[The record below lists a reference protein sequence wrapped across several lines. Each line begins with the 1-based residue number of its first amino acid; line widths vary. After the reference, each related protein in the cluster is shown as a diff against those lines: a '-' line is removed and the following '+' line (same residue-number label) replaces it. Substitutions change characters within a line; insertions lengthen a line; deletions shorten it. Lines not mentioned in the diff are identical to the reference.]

1 MRCRGMNSY
10 QMLVNILDEKL
21 GVVFLDDEQDD
32 FIISD
37 YVVDSIA
44 FIQFIIAIEEEIGI
58 ELSDDFLDFE
68 LLSSAKGFAEK
79 LDYFVETSGL
89 LSMEVK

>member
-1 MRCRGMNSY
+1 MNSY

-44 FIQFIIAIEEEIGI
+44 FIQFIIVIMKTQGPERLWMLLW
-58 ELSDDFLDFE
+58 ELNR
-68 LLSSAKGFAEK
+68 
-79 LDYFVETSGL
+79 
-89 LSMEVK
+89 MQ

>member
-1 MRCRGMNSY
+1 MNSY

-21 GVVFLDDEQDD
+21 GVVFLDDKQDD

-44 FIQFIIAIEEEIGI
+44 FIQFIIVIIKTQDPERLWM
-58 ELSDDFLDFE
+58 LS
-68 LLSSAKGFAEK
+68 K
-79 LDYFVETSGL
+79 LIL
-89 LSMEVK
+89 PA